1 MSPKVQL
8 ACIALSMFVIVS
20 AIAPSVSALTL
31 QVESDGSIR
40 FLSDARVL
48 GESSENPLVEKKL
61 APLPYVIQVRAEDE
75 FGTSYEVRK
84 KSLLPDEPVTWQA
97 VESGKENDF
106 SVRFEDKQSE
116 VRTQRIQNVRELE
129 QLKMDTQGMQV
140 DARAKLLE
148 QKEASLNL
156 ELQKKE
162 QEVIREEGVSD
173 QSIRQELEISD
184 RFRERGRELEIGT
197 TDGPKARLRGAEFL
211 LDTETGK
218 VTVITPSG
226 TEHVLSHMPDDVVTR
241 LQEHGNMGF
250 SAENMEIDIEVQDT
264 DRVIHR
270 VRGVS
275 QMKKVFGVI
284 PRQVRGDAVVDD
296 ETGTVE
302 FVYENTFINRVLRL
316 FE

>member
-1 MSPKVQL
+1 MSPKVRL

-31 QVESDGSIR
+31 QVEPDGSIR

-48 GESSENPLVEKKL
+48 GESSENPLEEKRL

-84 KSLLPDEPVTWQA
+84 KNLLPDEPVTWQA
-97 VESGKENDF
+97 VESGKENDL
-106 SVRFEDKQSE
+106 SVRFEDKQLE
-116 VRTQRIQNVRELE
+116 IRKQRIQNVRELE
-129 QLKMDTQGMQV
+129 QLKKDTQGMDE
-140 DARAKLLE
+140 DARTKLLL
-148 QKEASLNL
+148 QKEGEMNG
-156 ELQKKE
+156 ELLKTE
-162 QEVIREEGVSD
+162 EEVLD
-173 QSIRQELEISD
+173 QDDAFERVHRQQLEIAD
-184 RFRERGRELEIGT
+184 RFRERGRELEIGSLE
-197 TDGPKARLRGAEFL
+197 GPKARLRGAEFL

-218 VTVITPSG
+218 VTIITPSG
-226 TEHVLSHMPDDVVTR
+226 NEHVLNHMPDEVVTR
-241 LQEHGNMGF
+241 LQENGRIGF
-250 SAENMEIDIEVQDT
+250 VSEEVEIDIEVQDA
-264 DRVIHR
+264 DSVSHR
-270 VRGVS
+270 VRGVT